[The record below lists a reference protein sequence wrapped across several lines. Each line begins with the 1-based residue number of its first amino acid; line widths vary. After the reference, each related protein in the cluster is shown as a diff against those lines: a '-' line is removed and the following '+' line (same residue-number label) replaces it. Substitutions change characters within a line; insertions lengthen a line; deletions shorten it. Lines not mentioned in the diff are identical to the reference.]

1 MSDELTPLANDF
13 VDLYVD
19 AKQPRGS
26 ETPLV
31 EAFVALGAQV
41 RVRVWPTRRGPDELH
56 WLFLIALPLQS
67 FLGGFGGRLA
77 DDVYRRMQSALRRT
91 PSDQAPGAPR
101 PVVLQDTATGARIV
115 LGPEVDDEAY
125 RKLRALDLARFRH
138 GTLRYD
144 AAEARWCSVSGD
156 FASEGTE
163 S

>member
-1 MSDELTPLANDF
+1 MSDELTPLTEDF

-19 AKQPRGS
+19 ANEPPGS

-56 WLFLIALPLQS
+56 WLFLVALPLQS

-77 DDVYRRMQSALRRT
+77 DDAYRRLKSALHRT
-91 PSDQAPGAPR
+91 PLDQAPEAPR
-101 PVVLQDTATGARIV
+101 PVVLQDTATGTRIV

-144 AAEARWCSVSGD
+144 ATEARWCSVSD
-156 FASEGTE
+156 DPEDTGT
-163 S
+163 